1 MARAAFLFQRVQ
13 EARRAIVNTL
23 RRTNRL
29 SALFL
34 LYDLGNSHLGRLVV
48 PGSRN
53 LGIADTKSGRLARLK
68 RFIAKAFSIHVF
80 ILTFGINSLDRLLL
94 FINLDRVVV
103 LENLRDRF
111 AHMLPPAP

>member
-1 MARAAFLFQRVQ
+1 MAIAAFLFQRVQ
-13 EARRAIVNTL
+13 ETCKAIVNTL

-34 LYDLGNSHLGRLVV
+34 LYDLGNSHLGRLVI

-68 RFIAKAFSIHVF
+68 RFIAKTFGIHVF
-80 ILTFGINSLDRLLL
+80 ILTSGINSLDRLLL
-94 FINLDRVVV
+94 FIDRGPIFV
-103 LENLRDRF
+103 LEHR
-111 AHMLPPAP
+111 